1 MSASRSLHLVFV
13 RLLASFLALFSL
25 TPVFVLGFPA
35 AHRVSAQEA
44 SDLTFTLTSS
54 ATKAK
59 VGDFVGVT
67 VRVENTGADTIPSL
81 SVFLNLPDALDARS
95 ISCPGDTSGTTV
107 FCKIGDFAPGSA
119 AEVFFA
125 VEVSHKEPNGPMTA
139 YASSFDVVIASASV
153 PPLKIVGPKKSLA
166 PADL

>member
-1 MSASRSLHLVFV
+1 MSAARSLHLVLDRFLAS
-13 RLLASFLALFSL
+13 LLALLSL
-25 TPVFVLGFPA
+25 TLLSFPA
-35 AHRVSAQEA
+35 VHRVSAQEA
-44 SDLTFTLTSS
+44 SDLTFTVTSS

-67 VRVENTGADTIPSL
+67 VRVENTGTDTIPNL
-81 SVFLNLPDALDARS
+81 SVFLNLPDALDARA

-107 FCKIGDFAPGSA
+107 FCKIGDFAAGSA

-125 VEVSHKEPNGPMTA
+125 VEVSHKAPNGPVTA

-153 PPLKIVGPKKSLA
+153 PPLKIVGPKGH
-166 PADL
+166 

>member
-1 MSASRSLHLVFV
+1 MSASRSLHLLFD
-13 RLLASFLALFSL
+13 RFLAGLLALFSL
-25 TPVFVLGFPA
+25 APLVVLSLPA

-59 VGDFVGVT
+59 VGDFVGFT
-67 VRVENTGADTIPSL
+67 VRVENTGADTVPSL
-81 SVFLNLPDALDARS
+81 SVFLNLPDALDARA
-95 ISCPGDTSGTTV
+95 INCPGDTSGTTV
-107 FCKIGDFAPGSA
+107 FCKIGDFAPGSV

-125 VEVSHKEPNGPMTA
+125 VEVSHKAPNGPATA

-153 PPLKIVGPKKSLA
+153 PPLKIVGPKGH
-166 PADL
+166 